1 MRTQHSL
8 VGVLMMN
15 IQGGQRTD
23 VLGGLMMEICTET
36 ECLWQDGDDLLMEI
50 SELLLCHAR

>member
-1 MRTQHSL
+1 MLSYVRTQHSL

-15 IQGGQRTD
+15 IHGGQRTD

-36 ECLWQDGDDLLMEI
+36 ESLWQDGDDLQMEI
-50 SELLLCHAR
+50 SEL